1 MHYLFKDLSVREY
14 EDSTGCK
21 NYAVYSLCETYRFFL
36 ERVWDAASPPLVML
50 MLNPSTATEL
60 QNDPTV
66 ERCERRARQNGY
78 GGLQVL
84 NIFALRSTDPKNLYE
99 TSNPTGDYNDFFIRL
114 ILKQN
119 VENDN
124 IVCGWGTHGMLNNRE
139 KDIFK
144 LFQKES
150 ITPKAFKWTKNGH
163 PQHPLYISYAEQP
176 KKRAG

>member
-1 MHYLFKDLSVREY
+1 MAYLYKQLLIREHIDLL
-14 EDSTGCK
+14 DCK
-21 NYAVYSLCETYRFFL
+21 NTAVYSPCEKYRYFL
-36 ERVWDAASPPLVML
+36 ERIWDASKPPLVML

-84 NIFALRSTDPKNLYE
+84 NIFSYRSTDPQNLKKVFD
-99 TSNPTGDYNDFFIRL
+99 PVGQYNDFFIRL

-119 VENDN
+119 ASFNN
-124 IVCGWGTHGMLNNRE
+124 IVCGWGTHGIINNRE
-139 KDIFK
+139 RRIFD
-144 LFQKES
+144 LFKKENLE
-150 ITPKAFKWTKNGH
+150 PKAFKWTKSGH

-176 KKRAG
+176 KLKTI